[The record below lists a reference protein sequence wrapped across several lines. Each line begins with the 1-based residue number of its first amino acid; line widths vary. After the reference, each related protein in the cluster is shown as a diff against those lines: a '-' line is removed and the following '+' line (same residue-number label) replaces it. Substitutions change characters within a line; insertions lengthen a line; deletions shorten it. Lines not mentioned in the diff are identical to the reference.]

1 MAMFGK
7 AKEQYEFIKKAR
19 EIQKKLE
26 DEVITVESGAVKIVI
41 NGEQKIQKVELNKED
56 VDMEKLD
63 VLEKDIKT
71 AVENAITKS
80 QEVAANLM
88 KEIGGLENFPGM

>member
-7 AKEQYEFIKKAR
+7 AKEQFDFVKKAR
-19 EIQKKLE
+19 EIQKKLKE
-26 DEVITVESGAVKIVI
+26 EVISVESGAVTIVI
-41 NGEQKIQKVELNKED
+41 NGEQKIQNVTLNKDD

-63 VLEKDIKT
+63 ILEKDIKT
-71 AVENAITKS
+71 AVESAIKKS

-88 KEIGGLENFPGM
+88 KDMGGLNFPGM

>member
-19 EIQKKLE
+19 EIQKKLKE
-26 DEVITVESGAVKIVI
+26 EVITTESGAVKIVI
-41 NGEQKIQKVELNKED
+41 NGEQKIQKVELNKDD
-56 VDMEKLD
+56 VDLEKLD
-63 VLEKDIKT
+63 ILEKDIKS
-71 AVENAITKS
+71 AVESGIAKS

-88 KEIGGLENFPGM
+88 KEIGGLDGFPGM

>member
-19 EIQKKLE
+19 EIQKKLK

-88 KEIGGLENFPGM
+88 KENGGLENFPGM

>member
-7 AKEQYEFIKKAR
+7 AKEQYEFVKKAR
-19 EIQKKLE
+19 EIQKKLK

-41 NGEQKIQKVELNKED
+41 NGEQKIQKVELDKEE
-56 VDMEKLD
+56 VDMNKLD

-71 AVENAITKS
+71 AIEQAITKS

-88 KEIGGLENFPGM
+88 KEIGGLGGFPGM

>member
-19 EIQKKLE
+19 EIQKKLK

-56 VDMEKLD
+56 VDMQKLD

-88 KEIGGLENFPGM
+88 KEIGGLGNFPGM